1 MDKKEADRQIKQM
14 IAFIRQEA
22 KEKAEEIR
30 QKTDEDKTIEKLSYK
45 AKESKSIREEFDK
58 LRKDKLT
65 QKKIHRSTKINE
77 ARFTVM
83 RKRSD
88 LLIGL
93 KVDILE
99 ALCEVSKHE
108 HYETFLRYCIVE
120 GLTII
125 MEENVE
131 VICRKEDVEIVGR
144 VMESAKED
152 FIKKVKNE
160 VFPNQN
166 VPIVLNLTL
175 SQKKFLPPHPS
186 SESKGDCCRGG
197 IELSAR
203 RGKIKMMNTVESR
216 LDQAFNDQKP
226 TMRAML
232 FGIRGP
238 PANAHPPVH

>member
-45 AKESKSIREEFDK
+45 AKESKIIRQEFDK

-131 VICRKEDVEIVGR
+131 VICRKEDFEIVGR
-144 VMESAKED
+144 VMESARQD
-152 FIKKVKNE
+152 FIKLVTRE
-160 VFPNQN
+160 VFGNGKN
-166 VPIVLNLTL
+166 VPININLTL
-175 SQKKFLPPHPS
+175 SQKRFLPPHPS
-186 SESKGDCCRGG
+186 PERKGESCRGG

-216 LDQAFNDQKP
+216 LDQAFTDQKP

-232 FGIRGP
+232 FGIRAP
-238 PANAHPPVH
+238 PENAHP